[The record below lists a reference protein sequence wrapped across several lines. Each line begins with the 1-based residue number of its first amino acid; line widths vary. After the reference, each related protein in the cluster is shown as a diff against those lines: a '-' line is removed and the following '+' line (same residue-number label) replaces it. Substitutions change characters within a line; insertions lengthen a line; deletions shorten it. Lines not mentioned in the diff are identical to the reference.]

1 MHTMPAHERI
11 AMPTLFTTESLR
23 AALGARPFKF
33 FERVGSTQDIA
44 RDWALDARDP
54 APPGAAVIAEEQT
67 AGRGRQGRAWFSPP
81 GSSVMVSVVLRPDL
95 PPERI
100 PRCTMVAGL
109 GVIET
114 LRPLLGEAV
123 ALKWPNDVLMRG
135 KKLCGVLAEATWTG
149 SQLGAVIVGIGIN
162 VRTDFT
168 RADLNAPATSIEA
181 ELGRAV
187 DRRDLLRDLLAR
199 IDHWA
204 AQVNDPALFAAW
216 RAQLGTLG
224 KRVTVYTEP
233 AIFPSPHYSGVAESV
248 DADGALLVR
257 LDSGKVRR
265 VLAADVGLAES

>member
-1 MHTMPAHERI
+1 
-11 AMPTLFTTESLR
+11 MPTLFTTESLR
-23 AALGARPFKF
+23 AALGERPFKF

-54 APPGAAVIAEEQT
+54 APQGAAVIAEEQT

-100 PRCTMVAGL
+100 PRCTMVGGL
-109 GVIET
+109 GVMET

-123 ALKWPNDVLMRG
+123 ALKWPNDVLVRG
-135 KKLCGVLAEATWTG
+135 KKLCGVLAEATWIG

-162 VRTDFT
+162 VRTPFDET
-168 RADLNAPATSIEA
+168 LVQVATSLEA
-181 ELGRAV
+181 ELGRTV
-187 DRRDLLRDLLAR
+187 DRHNLLRDLLAR

-233 AIFPSPHYSGVAESV
+233 SVFPSPHYSGVAESV

-257 LDSGKVRR
+257 LDSGEVRR
-265 VLAADVGLAES
+265 VLAADVGLAEN